1 MSLTEI
7 IKADGTI
14 EEFNREKLQSSLK
27 KAGAGEDEIADI
39 VAEIERELKP
49 LMKTADIYRHAFS
62 LLEKDIPKGTAA
74 RYALK
79 RAIFDFGPSGFPF
92 EAYLA
97 ELFRARGYGA
107 STNAIARGKCVEHEI
122 DVLLK
127 KDGITTYVE
136 AKFHNTPGFK
146 TDLKVVLYVKARIDD
161 IKEKE
166 GDSVQGLVL
175 TNTKFT
181 SMAREYASCAG
192 LPLMGWD
199 YPHPLNLH
207 SLIGETG
214 LYPIT
219 ALSSLTHRE
228 KEALL
233 AQKIVLCRD
242 LPRHADLLKGLGVPT
257 SRIDSLFS
265 EVGALCGT
273 SIPV

>member
-1 MSLTEI
+1 MSLIQI
-7 IKADGTI
+7 IKADGTK
-14 EEFNREKLQSSLK
+14 EEFDPEKLRTSLR
-27 KAGAGEDEIADI
+27 KAGAGDEEITQI
-39 VAEIERELKP
+39 VADVTKELKP

-62 LLEKDIPKGTAA
+62 LLEKDISKGTAA

-92 EAYLA
+92 EAYIA
-97 ELFRARGYGA
+97 ELFRTRGYEA
-107 STNAIARGKCVEHEI
+107 STNAIAKGKCVEHEI

-166 GDSVQGLVL
+166 GDTVRGLVL

-181 SMAREYASCAG
+181 SMAREYGSCAG

-199 YPHPLNLH
+199 YPEDLNLH
-207 SLIGETG
+207 SLIGGSG

-219 ALSSLTHRE
+219 VLSSLSHRE
-228 KEALL
+228 KEELL

-242 LPRHADLLKGLGVPT
+242 LMRHTDALKGLGVTAPRMDT
-257 SRIDSLFS
+257 LFT
-265 EVGALCGT
+265 EVGALC
-273 SIPV
+273 SVSVPV

>member
-7 IKADGTI
+7 IKADGTK
-14 EEFNREKLQSSLK
+14 EEFDPEKLRTSLK
-27 KAGAGEDEIADI
+27 KAGASEEEVASIVED
-39 VAEIERELKP
+39 VVRELKP
-49 LMKTADIYRHAFS
+49 FMKTADIYRHAFS
-62 LLEKDIPKGTAA
+62 LLEKDIPKGVAA

-92 EAYLA
+92 EAYIA
-97 ELFRARGYGA
+97 ELFRTRGYEA
-107 STNAIARGKCVEHEI
+107 STNAITKGKCVEHEI
-122 DVLLK
+122 DVLLRR
-127 KDGITTYVE
+127 DGVTTYVE

-161 IKEKE
+161 IRARE

-181 SMAREYASCAG
+181 SMAREYGSCAG

-199 YPHPLNLH
+199 YPHSFDLH
-207 SLIGETG
+207 ALIGGSG

-219 ALSSLTHRE
+219 ALSSLSHRE

-242 LPRHADLLKGLGVPT
+242 LPRHADLLKGLGLNT
-257 SRIDSLFS
+257 SRIDTLFT
-265 EVGALCGT
+265 EVGALCGAP
-273 SIPV
+273 IPV

>member
-1 MSLTEI
+1 MSSIEI
-7 IKADGTI
+7 IKADGTK
-14 EEFNREKLQSSLK
+14 EEFDPEKLRTSLR
-27 KAGAGEDEIADI
+27 KAGASEEEVSAI
-39 VAEIERELKP
+39 VADVVNELKP

-62 LLEKDIPKGTAA
+62 HLQKDIPKGTAA

-92 EAYLA
+92 EAYVA
-97 ELFRARGYGA
+97 ELFRTRGYEA
-107 STNAIARGKCVEHEI
+107 STNAIEKGKCVEHEI

-127 KDGITTYVE
+127 KNGVTTYIE

-161 IKEKE
+161 IKAKV
-166 GDSVQGLVL
+166 GDSAEGLVL

-181 SMAREYASCAG
+181 SMAREYAICAG

-199 YPHPLNLH
+199 YPHSNDLH
-207 SLIGETG
+207 TLIGESG

-219 ALSSLTHRE
+219 ALSSLSHRE

-242 LPRHADLLKGLGVPT
+242 LPRHADLLKGLGLT
-257 SRIDSLFS
+257 SSRIDALFV

-273 SIPV
+273 PIPV

>member
-1 MSLTEI
+1 MTGVI
-7 IKADGTI
+7 ITKADGT
-14 EEFNREKLQSSLK
+14 EEAFEPQKLLTSLVR
-27 KAGAGEDEIADI
+27 AGASDQTA
-39 VAEIERELKP
+39 AEILAEVEKGLKP
-49 LMKTADIYRHAFS
+49 RMRTNDIYRRAFS
-62 LLEKDIPKGTAA
+62 LLRTEEPHGPAA

-92 EAYLA
+92 EAYVA
-97 ELFRARGYGA
+97 ELFRARGYEA
-107 STNAIARGKCVEHEI
+107 ATNTMGKGKCVEHEI

-161 IKEKE
+161 LRAAQGE
-166 GDSVQGLVL
+166 SVRGMVL

-181 SMAREYASCAG
+181 SLALSYGTCAG

-199 YPHPLNLH
+199 FPADDNLH
-207 SLIGETG
+207 TLIGTTG

-219 ALSSLTHRE
+219 ALSTLKRQE
-228 KEALL
+228 KEALM

-242 LPRHADLLKGLGVPT
+242 LPHRTDALRALGIEGN
-257 SRIDSLFS
+257 RANKLFT
-265 EVGALCGT
+265 EVGGLCGH
-273 SIPV
+273 PQPL